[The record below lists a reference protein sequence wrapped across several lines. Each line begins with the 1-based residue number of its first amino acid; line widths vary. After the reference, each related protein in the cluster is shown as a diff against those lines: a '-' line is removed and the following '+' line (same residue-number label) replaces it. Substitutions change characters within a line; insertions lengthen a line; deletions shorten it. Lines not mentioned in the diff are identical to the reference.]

1 MRKSNLI
8 VLASTN
14 ADKYR
19 EFKSL
24 LSAYPEIELAT
35 ADGYVRNPGKI
46 GFAEQYDTYLENAAA
61 KARLVNLGSHYPSLA
76 DDSGLEIDA
85 LGGKPGVRS
94 HRYAKVPGSPS
105 QNDQDRANIEMV
117 LSELRGKGTSDRSAR
132 FVTTLTL
139 VIEGV
144 MVHATGTLEGSIIET
159 PRGTQG
165 FGYDSIF
172 TPKGSDKT
180 LAEMSE
186 AEKNAISHRAK
197 AVHELMNQVKARGVV
212 LAKP

>member
-8 VLASTN
+8 ILASTN
-14 ADKYR
+14 ADKHR
-19 EFKSL
+19 EFKAL
-24 LSAYPEIELAT
+24 LSAYPEVELEMAT
-35 ADGYVRNPGKI
+35 NYIRNPGKI
-46 GFAEQYDTYLENAAA
+46 GFAEQFDTYLENAAA

-94 HRYAKVPGSPS
+94 ARYAQIPGSPS
-105 QNDQDRANIEMV
+105 KIDQNRANLEMV
-117 LSELRGKGTSDRSAR
+117 LSELKAKGDTNRAAR
-132 FVTTLTL
+132 FITTLAL

-144 MVHATGTLEGSIIET
+144 MVHATGTLEGMIADV
-159 PRGTQG
+159 PRGQLG

-172 TPKGSDKT
+172 IPKGSNKT

-197 AVHELMNQVKARGVV
+197 AVHELMNQLKIRGVV